1 LNGLRS
7 YTIFILHNLKFY
19 GTKTRITTS
28 SQGVLPMSATLVN
41 LEEGNHSYKNMVAR
55 FDAAQGIMWTHF
67 DSRPRPCVTKG
78 LLDEYLECQRIVT
91 RVDKAALDAGNDCP
105 IRFLVLASKTPGIYS
120 LGGALHLFKRC
131 IETRDRETLRQY
143 ALGCIE
149 ALHLMANNLF
159 LPLTTISLVQGEALG
174 GGFEAALSCSVII
187 AERKA
192 RFGFPEVLF
201 NLFPGMGAYSF
212 LARRIGA
219 VKTERIILSGSVFTA
234 EEFHEIGIVDVLV
247 NDGGGEGAVHTYVEK
262 HKRRP
267 NAYESVYRARQ
278 RYHPVTSEEL
288 TEIADIWV
296 DAAMR
301 VRAKD
306 LRIME
311 MLVKSQDRLRP
322 GGPAPVRTL
331 GQGTVVSSDRWLKNA

>member
-1 LNGLRS
+1 M
-7 YTIFILHNLKFY
+7 KAP
-19 GTKTRITTS
+19 
-28 SQGVLPMSATLVN
+28 LPS
-41 LEEGNHSYKNMVAR
+41 LEEGNLSYKNMVAR
-55 FDAAQGIMWTHF
+55 FDTAQGIMWTYF
-67 DSRPRPCVTKG
+67 DTRPIPCVTKD
-78 LLDEYLECQRIVT
+78 LLDEYLGCQRLVT
-91 RVDKAALDAGNDCP
+91 QVDRTALENGNECP

-120 LGGALHLFKRC
+120 LGGDLHFFKRC
-131 IETRDRETLRQY
+131 IETREREPLRQY
-143 ALGCIE
+143 ALRCIE

-159 LPLTTISLVQGEALG
+159 LPLTTISLAQGDALG

-187 AERKA
+187 AERRA

-219 VKTERIILSGSVFTA
+219 VKAERIILSGSVFTA
-234 EEFHEIGIVDVLV
+234 EQLHEMGVVDILV
-247 NDGGGEGAVHTYVEK
+247 ADGGGEGAVQTYVEK

-278 RYHPVTSEEL
+278 RYHPVTNEEL
-288 TEIADIWV
+288 MDIADMWV
-296 DAAMR
+296 DAAMH

-311 MLVKSQDRLRP
+311 MLVKSQDRLRS
-322 GGPAPVRTL
+322 GGQAPVNL
-331 GQGTVVSSDRWLKNA
+331 LAMGTAAAANRWPVNA

>member
-1 LNGLRS
+1 
-7 YTIFILHNLKFY
+7 
-19 GTKTRITTS
+19 
-28 SQGVLPMSATLVN
+28 MSATLPSLDV
-41 LEEGNHSYKNMVAR
+41 GNHSYENMVVR
-55 FDAAQGIMWTHF
+55 FDIAQGIMWTYF
-67 DSRPRPCVTKG
+67 DTRPRPCVTKD
-78 LLDEYLECQRIVT
+78 LLDEYLECQRLVAQADRT
-91 RVDKAALDAGNDCP
+91 ALETGNDCP
-105 IRFLVLASKTPGIYS
+105 VRFLVLASKTPGIYS
-120 LGGALHLFKRC
+120 LGGDLHLFKRC

-143 ALGCIE
+143 ALACIE

-159 LPLTTISLVQGEALG
+159 LPLTTISLAQGDALG

-212 LARRIGA
+212 LARRIGM
-219 VKTERIILSGSVFTA
+219 VKAEQIILSGSVFTA
-234 EEFHEIGIVDVLV
+234 EQFHEMGVVDILV
-247 NDGGGEGAVHTYVEK
+247 EDGGGEGAVHTYVEK

-278 RYHPVTSEEL
+278 RYHAVTREEL
-288 TEIADIWV
+288 EDIADFWV

-311 MLVKSQDRLRP
+311 MLVRSQDRLRS
-322 GGPAPVRTL
+322 GGPAPVSPL
-331 GQGTVVSSDRWLKNA
+331 VEGTVVSSSRWSKNA

>member
-1 LNGLRS
+1 MN
-7 YTIFILHNLKFY
+7 
-19 GTKTRITTS
+19 
-28 SQGVLPMSATLVN
+28 ATLPN

-55 FDAAQGIMWTHF
+55 FDIAQGIMWTYF
-67 DSRPRPCVTKG
+67 DTRPRPCVTRD
-78 LLDEYLECQRIVT
+78 LLDEYLDCQRLVT
-91 RVDKAALDAGNDCP
+91 QADRTALESGNECP

-120 LGGALHLFKRC
+120 LGGDLRLFKRC

-143 ALGCIE
+143 ALACVE

-159 LPLTTISLVQGEALG
+159 LPLTTISLAQGDALG

-212 LARRIGA
+212 LARRIGM
-219 VKTERIILSGSVFTA
+219 VKAERIILSGSVFSA
-234 EEFHEIGIVDVLV
+234 EEFHEMGIVDVLV
-247 NDGGGEGAVHTYVEK
+247 DDGGGEGAVHTYVEK

-278 RYHPVTSEEL
+278 RYHAVTREEL
-288 TEIADIWV
+288 TDIADMWV

-301 VRAKD
+301 VRPKD

-311 MLVKSQDRLRP
+311 MLVRSQDRLRS
-322 GGPAPVRTL
+322 GGPAQVRSI
-331 GQGTVVSSDRWLKNA
+331 GEGTVVSPDRWARIT

>member
-1 LNGLRS
+1 M
-7 YTIFILHNLKFY
+7 IAILPN
-19 GTKTRITTS
+19 
-28 SQGVLPMSATLVN
+28 PA
-41 LEEGNHSYKNMVAR
+41 EGHQSYKNMVAR
-55 FDAAQGIMWTHF
+55 FDAAQGILWTFF
-67 DSRPRPCVTKG
+67 DTRPRPCVTRD
-78 LLDEYLECQRIVT
+78 LLDEYLECQRLVT
-91 RVDKAALDAGNDCP
+91 QVDRAALESGNDLP

-120 LGGALHLFKRC
+120 LGGDLHLFKRC
-131 IETRDRETLRQY
+131 IETRDRETLLQY
-143 ALGCIE
+143 ATACIE

-159 LPLTTISLVQGEALG
+159 LPLTTISLAQGDALG

-187 AERKA
+187 AERRA

-219 VKTERIILSGSVFTA
+219 VKAERIILSGSVYTA
-234 EEFHEIGIVDVLV
+234 EEFHEMGIVDVLV
-247 NDGGGEGAVHTYVEK
+247 DDGGGEGAVHTYVEK

-278 RYHPVTSEEL
+278 RYHAVTREEL
-288 TEIADIWV
+288 TDIAEFWV

-301 VRAKD
+301 VRPKD

-311 MLVKSQDRLRP
+311 MLVRSQDRLRL
-322 GGPAPVRTL
+322 GGPTPVRPL
-331 GQGTVVSSDRWLKNA
+331 GMGTVVSPDRWSRNA

>member
-1 LNGLRS
+1 
-7 YTIFILHNLKFY
+7 
-19 GTKTRITTS
+19 
-28 SQGVLPMSATLVN
+28 MSATLPN
-41 LEEGNHSYKNMVAR
+41 LDEVPQSYKNMVAR
-55 FDAAQGIMWTHF
+55 FDTAQGIMWTYF
-67 DSRPRPCVTKG
+67 DTRPRPCVTED
-78 LLDEYLECQRIVT
+78 LLHEYLDCLRLVT
-91 RVDKAALDAGNDCP
+91 RVDKTALETGSDCP
-105 IRFLVLASKTPGIYS
+105 VRFLVLASKAPGIYS
-120 LGGALHLFKRC
+120 LGGDLHLFKRC
-131 IETRDRETLRQY
+131 IETRDRETLKQY
-143 ALGCIE
+143 ALACTE

-159 LPLTTISLVQGEALG
+159 LPLTTISLAQGDALG

-219 VKTERIILSGSVFTA
+219 VKAERIILSGSVFTA
-234 EEFHEIGIVDVLV
+234 EQFHEMGIVDVLV
-247 NDGGGEGAVHTYVEK
+247 DDGGGEGAVHTYVAK

-278 RYHPVTSEEL
+278 RYHVVTREEL
-288 TEIADIWV
+288 TDIADIWV

-311 MLVKSQDRLRP
+311 MLVKSQDRLRS
-322 GGPAPVRTL
+322 GGPVPVMPL
-331 GQGTVVSSDRWLKNA
+331 IDGTAVATGRWSKNT

>member
-1 LNGLRS
+1 MN
-7 YTIFILHNLKFY
+7 
-19 GTKTRITTS
+19 
-28 SQGVLPMSATLVN
+28 ATLPTLDEV
-41 LEEGNHSYKNMVAR
+41 HQFYKNMVAR
-55 FDAAQGIMWTHF
+55 FDSAQGIMWTYL
-67 DSRPRPCVTKG
+67 DTRPRPCVTMD
-78 LLDEYLECQRIVT
+78 LLDEYLECQRLVT
-91 RVDKAALDAGNDCP
+91 QIGKAALETEGDCP
-105 IRFLVLASKTPGIYS
+105 IRFLVLGSKAPGIYS
-120 LGGALHLFKRC
+120 LGGDLQLFKRC
-131 IETRDRETLRQY
+131 IETRDRDTLRKY
-143 ALGCIE
+143 ASACTE

-159 LPLTTISLVQGEALG
+159 LPLTTISLTQGDALG

-187 AERKA
+187 AERRS

-219 VKTERIILSGSVFTA
+219 IKAERIILSGSVFTA
-234 EEFHEIGIVDVLV
+234 EQMHEMGVVDILV
-247 NDGGGEGAVHTYVEK
+247 DDGGGEGAVHTYVEK

-278 RYHPVTSEEL
+278 RYHPISSEEL
-288 TEIADIWV
+288 SDIADIWV

-311 MLVKSQDRLRP
+311 MLVKSQDRLRS
-322 GGPAPVRTL
+322 GGRAPVNLLEKRTAVAAN
-331 GQGTVVSSDRWLKNA
+331 QYQ

>member
-1 LNGLRS
+1 MN
-7 YTIFILHNLKFY
+7 
-19 GTKTRITTS
+19 
-28 SQGVLPMSATLVN
+28 ATLPN
-41 LEEGNHSYKNMVAR
+41 LEEGNQSYKNMVAR
-55 FDAAQGIMWTHF
+55 FDTAQGIMWTYF
-67 DSRPRPCVTKG
+67 DTRPRPCVTQD
-78 LLDEYLECQRIVT
+78 LLNEYLECQRLVT
-91 RVDKAALDAGNDCP
+91 QVDRTALETGNDCP

-120 LGGALHLFKRC
+120 LGGDLHLFKRC

-143 ALGCIE
+143 ALVCIE

-159 LPLTTISLVQGEALG
+159 LPLTTISLAQGDALG

-187 AERKA
+187 AERRA

-212 LARRIGA
+212 LARRIGT
-219 VKTERIILSGSVFTA
+219 VKAERIILSGSVFTA
-234 EEFHEIGIVDVLV
+234 EQFHEMGVVDILV
-247 NDGGGEGAVHTYVEK
+247 DDGGGEGAVHTYVEK

-278 RYHPVTSEEL
+278 RYHSITREEL
-288 TEIADIWV
+288 TDIADIWV

-311 MLVKSQDRLRP
+311 MLVKSQDRLRS
-322 GGPAPVRTL
+322 GGPAPVRPL
-331 GQGTVVSSDRWLKNA
+331 VEGIVVSSDRWSKNA

>member
-1 LNGLRS
+1 MN
-7 YTIFILHNLKFY
+7 
-19 GTKTRITTS
+19 
-28 SQGVLPMSATLVN
+28 ATLPS
-41 LEEGNHSYKNMVAR
+41 LEEGNHSYKNMVAV
-55 FDAAQGIMWTHF
+55 FDAAQGIMWTYF
-67 DSRPRPCVTKG
+67 DTRPRPCVTKD
-78 LLDEYLECQRIVT
+78 LLNEYLECQRLVT
-91 RVDKAALDAGNDCP
+91 QVDRAALEAGNDCP

-120 LGGALHLFKRC
+120 LGGDLHLFKRC

-143 ALGCIE
+143 AMACIE

-159 LPLTTISLVQGEALG
+159 LPLTTISLAQGDALG

-212 LARRIGA
+212 LARRIGV
-219 VKTERIILSGSVFTA
+219 VKAERIILSGSVFTA
-234 EEFHEIGIVDVLV
+234 EEFHEMGIVDVLV
-247 NDGGGEGAVHTYVEK
+247 DDGGGEGAVHTYVEK

-278 RYHPVTSEEL
+278 RYHRVTSEEL
-288 TEIADIWV
+288 TDITDMWV

-311 MLVKSQDRLRP
+311 MLVRSQDRLRS
-322 GGPAPVRTL
+322 GGPAQVRPIGEGTL
-331 GQGTVVSSDRWLKNA
+331 VSPDRWSLNA

>member
-1 LNGLRS
+1 
-7 YTIFILHNLKFY
+7 
-19 GTKTRITTS
+19 
-28 SQGVLPMSATLVN
+28 M
-41 LEEGNHSYKNMVAR
+41 
-55 FDAAQGIMWTHF
+55 
-67 DSRPRPCVTKG
+67 
-78 LLDEYLECQRIVT
+78 
-91 RVDKAALDAGNDCP
+91 
-105 IRFLVLASKTPGIYS
+105 
-120 LGGALHLFKRC
+120 
-131 IETRDRETLRQY
+131 
-143 ALGCIE
+143 
-149 ALHLMANNLF
+149 
-159 LPLTTISLVQGEALG
+159 G

-219 VKTERIILSGSVFTA
+219 VKAERIILSGSVFTA
-234 EEFHEIGIVDVLV
+234 EQFHEMGIVDVLV
-247 NDGGGEGAVHTYVEK
+247 DDGGGEGAVHTYVAK

-278 RYHPVTSEEL
+278 RYHVVTREEL
-288 TEIADIWV
+288 TDIADIWV

-311 MLVKSQDRLRP
+311 MLVKSQDRLRS
-322 GGPAPVRTL
+322 GGPVPVMPL
-331 GQGTVVSSDRWLKNA
+331 IDGTAVATGRWSKNT

>member
-1 LNGLRS
+1 MN
-7 YTIFILHNLKFY
+7 
-19 GTKTRITTS
+19 
-28 SQGVLPMSATLVN
+28 ATLLTLDDV
-41 LEEGNHSYKNMVAR
+41 HQSYKNMVVR
-55 FDAAQGIMWTHF
+55 LDSAQGIMWTYF
-67 DSRPRPCVTKG
+67 DTRPRPCVTRD
-78 LLDEYLECQRIVT
+78 LLHEYLECLRLVT
-91 RVDKAALDAGNDCP
+91 QVDRAALETGNDCP

-120 LGGALHLFKRC
+120 LGGDLHLFMRC
-131 IETRDRETLRQY
+131 IETRDRDTLRQY
-143 ALGCIE
+143 ALACTE

-159 LPLTTISLVQGEALG
+159 LPLTTISLAQGDALG

-187 AERKA
+187 AERRA

-219 VKTERIILSGSVFTA
+219 VKAERIILSGSVFTA
-234 EEFHEIGIVDVLV
+234 EKLHEMGVVDILV
-247 NDGGGEGAVHTYVEK
+247 DDGGGEGAVHTYVEK

-278 RYHPVTSEEL
+278 RYHSVTSDEL
-288 TEIADIWV
+288 TDIADIWV

-301 VRAKD
+301 VRARD

-311 MLVKSQDRLRP
+311 MLVKSQDRLYS
-322 GGPAPVRTL
+322 GGLAPVRLL
-331 GQGTVVSSDRWLKNA
+331 GEGAVAASPDRWSKNA

>member
-1 LNGLRS
+1 M
-7 YTIFILHNLKFY
+7 I
-19 GTKTRITTS
+19 
-28 SQGVLPMSATLVN
+28 ATLPN
-41 LEEGNHSYKNMVAR
+41 PAEGHQSYKNMVAR
-55 FDAAQGIMWTHF
+55 FDAAQGIMWTYF
-67 DSRPRPCVTKG
+67 DTRPRPCVTKD
-78 LLDEYLECQRIVT
+78 LLDEYLECQRLVT
-91 RVDKAALDAGNDCP
+91 QVDRTALETGNDCP

-120 LGGALHLFKRC
+120 LGGDLHLFKRC

-143 ALGCIE
+143 ASACIE

-159 LPLTTISLVQGEALG
+159 LPLTTISLAQGDALG

-187 AERKA
+187 AERRA
-192 RFGFPEVLF
+192 RFGFPEVMF

-219 VKTERIILSGSVFTA
+219 VKAERIILSGSVFTA
-234 EEFHEIGIVDVLV
+234 EEFHEMGIVDVLV
-247 NDGGGEGAVHTYVEK
+247 GDGGGEGAVHTYVEK

-278 RYHPVTSEEL
+278 RYHPISREEL
-288 TEIADIWV
+288 TDIAEIWV
-296 DAAMR
+296 DTAMR

-311 MLVKSQDRLRP
+311 MLVKSQDRLGS
-322 GGPAPVRTL
+322 GGPAPVRLL
-331 GQGTVVSSDRWLKNA
+331 GEGTVVSPERWTTIA

>member
-1 LNGLRS
+1 MN
-7 YTIFILHNLKFY
+7 
-19 GTKTRITTS
+19 
-28 SQGVLPMSATLVN
+28 ATLPTLDDVN
-41 LEEGNHSYKNMVAR
+41 QSYKNMVVR
-55 FDAAQGIMWTHF
+55 LDSAQGIMWTYF
-67 DSRPRPCVTKG
+67 DTRPRPCVTG
-78 LLDEYLECQRIVT
+78 DLLHEYLECLRLVT
-91 RVDKAALDAGNDCP
+91 QVDRTALETGNDCP

-120 LGGALHLFKRC
+120 LGGDLHLFMRC
-131 IETRDRETLRQY
+131 IETRDRDTLRQY
-143 ALGCIE
+143 ALACTE

-159 LPLTTISLVQGEALG
+159 LPLTTISLAQGDALG

-187 AERKA
+187 AERRA

-219 VKTERIILSGSVFTA
+219 VKAERIILSGSVFTA
-234 EEFHEIGIVDVLV
+234 EKLHEMGVVDILV
-247 NDGGGEGAVHTYVEK
+247 DDGGGEGAVHTYVEK

-278 RYHPVTSEEL
+278 RYHSVTSDEL
-288 TEIADIWV
+288 TDIADIWV

-301 VRAKD
+301 VRARD

-311 MLVKSQDRLRP
+311 MLVKSQDRLYS
-322 GGPAPVRTL
+322 GGLAPVRL
-331 GQGTVVSSDRWLKNA
+331 IGEGTVAASSDRWSTNA

>member
-1 LNGLRS
+1 MN
-7 YTIFILHNLKFY
+7 
-19 GTKTRITTS
+19 
-28 SQGVLPMSATLVN
+28 ATLPN
-41 LEEGNHSYKNMVAR
+41 LDAVHQSYKNMVAR
-55 FDAAQGIMWTHF
+55 FDTAQGIMWTYF
-67 DSRPRPCVTKG
+67 DTRPRPCVTKD
-78 LLDEYLECQRIVT
+78 LLHEYLECQRLVT
-91 RVDKAALDAGNDCP
+91 QVDRAALETGNDCP

-120 LGGALHLFKRC
+120 LGGDLHLFKRC

-143 ALGCIE
+143 ALACIE

-159 LPLTTISLVQGEALG
+159 LPLTTISLAQGDALG

-187 AERKA
+187 AERRA

-212 LARRIGA
+212 LARRIGT
-219 VKTERIILSGSVFTA
+219 VKAERIILSGSVFTA
-234 EEFHEIGIVDVLV
+234 EEFHELGIVDVLV
-247 NDGGGEGAVHTYVEK
+247 DDGGGEAAVHTYVEK

-278 RYHPVTSEEL
+278 RYHSITREEL
-288 TEIADIWV
+288 TDIADIWV

-311 MLVKSQDRLRP
+311 MLVKSQDRLRS
-322 GGPAPVRTL
+322 GGLAPVRAL
-331 GQGTVVSSDRWLKNA
+331 G

>member
-1 LNGLRS
+1 MN
-7 YTIFILHNLKFY
+7 
-19 GTKTRITTS
+19 
-28 SQGVLPMSATLVN
+28 ATLLTLDDV
-41 LEEGNHSYKNMVAR
+41 HQSYKNMVVR
-55 FDAAQGIMWTHF
+55 LDSAQGIMWTYF
-67 DSRPRPCVTKG
+67 DTRPRPCVTRD
-78 LLDEYLECQRIVT
+78 LLHEYLECLRLVT
-91 RVDKAALDAGNDCP
+91 QVDRAALETGNDCP

-120 LGGALHLFKRC
+120 LGGDLHLFMRC
-131 IETRDRETLRQY
+131 IETRDRDTLRQY
-143 ALGCIE
+143 ALACTE

-159 LPLTTISLVQGEALG
+159 LPLTTISLAQGDALG

-187 AERKA
+187 AERRA

-219 VKTERIILSGSVFTA
+219 VKAERIILSGSVFTA
-234 EEFHEIGIVDVLV
+234 EKLHEMGVVDILV
-247 NDGGGEGAVHTYVEK
+247 DDGGGEGAVHTYVEK

-278 RYHPVTSEEL
+278 RYHSVTSDEL
-288 TEIADIWV
+288 TDIADIWV

-301 VRAKD
+301 VRARD

-311 MLVKSQDRLRP
+311 MLVKSQDRLYS
-322 GGPAPVRTL
+322 GGLAPVSL
-331 GQGTVVSSDRWLKNA
+331 FGEGAVAASPDRWSKNA